1 MKKSVNHSVETKN
14 VNPSNLQDKLRKLTT
29 KIALA
34 TALLVGYNSC
44 GKKQP
49 TLEDKQEVKMEV
61 MDTKQKNE
69 TGKNKSNAMDTE
81 VKNVANDTK
90 NDQPE
95 EFSDEWY
102 EAFALSIAVDEE
114 SQRLD
119 EESKQIAEDR
129 KKIAED
135 RKKIAEDTENAMLS
149 MERNREWVDEDLLAF
164 SSDLQTSLDEYF
176 AACRE
181 LGREP
186 SAHCKKLMASRKK

>member
-14 VNPSNLQDKLRKLTT
+14 INPWNLQDKLRKLTT

-34 TALLVGYNSC
+34 TTLLVGYNSC

-69 TGKNKSNAMDTE
+69 TGKNESNAMDTE

-119 EESKQIAEDR
+119 EESKQ
-129 KKIAED
+129 IAED

>member
-1 MKKSVNHSVETKN
+1 MKKFVNHSLETKN
-14 VNPSNLQDKLRKLTT
+14 INPSNLQDKLRKLTT

-69 TGKNKSNAMDTE
+69 TGKNESNAKDTE
-81 VKNVANDTK
+81 VKSVANDTK

-119 EESKQIAEDR
+119 EESKQIAED
-129 KKIAED
+129 
-135 RKKIAEDTENAMLS
+135 TEKAMLS
-149 MERNREWVDEDLLAF
+149 MERNRE
-164 SSDLQTSLDEYF
+164 
-176 AACRE
+176 
-181 LGREP
+181 
-186 SAHCKKLMASRKK
+186 

>member
-135 RKKIAEDTENAMLS
+135 TENAMLS
-149 MERNREWVDEDLLAF
+149 MERNREGVDEDLLAF

>member
-1 MKKSVNHSVETKN
+1 MKKSVNYSVETKN

-29 KIALA
+29 KITLA
-34 TALLVGYNSC
+34 TTLLVGYNSC

-69 TGKNKSNAMDTE
+69 TGKNESNAKDTE

-119 EESKQIAEDR
+119 EESKQIA
-129 KKIAED
+129 K
-135 RKKIAEDTENAMLS
+135 DTEKAMLS
-149 MERNREWVDEDLLAF
+149 MERNREGVDEDLLAF

>member
-14 VNPSNLQDKLRKLTT
+14 INPWNLQDKLRKLTT

-34 TALLVGYNSC
+34 TTLLVGYNSC

-69 TGKNKSNAMDTE
+69 TGKNESNAMDTE

-135 RKKIAEDTENAMLS
+135 TENAMLS

-186 SAHCKKLMASRKK
+186 SAHCKRLMASRKK

>member
-1 MKKSVNHSVETKN
+1 MKKSVNYSVETKN

-29 KIALA
+29 KITLA

-49 TLEDKQEVKMEV
+49 TLEDKQGVKTEV

-69 TGKNKSNAMDTE
+69 TGKNESNAMDTE

-149 MERNREWVDEDLLAF
+149 MERNRE
-164 SSDLQTSLDEYF
+164 
-176 AACRE
+176 
-181 LGREP
+181 
-186 SAHCKKLMASRKK
+186 

>member
-14 VNPSNLQDKLRKLTT
+14 INPWNLQDKLRKLTT

-34 TALLVGYNSC
+34 TTLLVGYNSC

-69 TGKNKSNAMDTE
+69 TGKNESNAMDTE

-186 SAHCKKLMASRKK
+186 SAHCKRLMASRKK

>member
-69 TGKNKSNAMDTE
+69 TGKNESNAMDTE

-119 EESKQIAEDR
+119 EESKQ
-129 KKIAED
+129 IAED

>member
-14 VNPSNLQDKLRKLTT
+14 INPSNLQDKLRKLTT

-69 TGKNKSNAMDTE
+69 TGKNESNAMDTE

-119 EESKQIAEDR
+119 EESKQIAEG
-129 KKIAED
+129 

>member
-135 RKKIAEDTENAMLS
+135 TENAMLS

>member
-49 TLEDKQEVKMEV
+49 TLEDKQGVKMEV

-69 TGKNKSNAMDTE
+69 TGKNESNAMDTE

-119 EESKQIAEDR
+119 EESKQ
-129 KKIAED
+129 IAED

>member
-14 VNPSNLQDKLRKLTT
+14 INPSNLQDKLRKLTT

-34 TALLVGYNSC
+34 TTLLVGYNSC

-69 TGKNKSNAMDTE
+69 TGKNESNAMDTE

-149 MERNREWVDEDLLAF
+149 MERNRE
-164 SSDLQTSLDEYF
+164 
-176 AACRE
+176 
-181 LGREP
+181 
-186 SAHCKKLMASRKK
+186 

>member
-1 MKKSVNHSVETKN
+1 MKKSVNYSVETKN

-29 KIALA
+29 KITLA

-49 TLEDKQEVKMEV
+49 TLEDKQGVKMEV

-69 TGKNKSNAMDTE
+69 TGKNESNAMDTE

-119 EESKQIAEDR
+119 EESKQ
-129 KKIAED
+129 IAED

>member
-69 TGKNKSNAMDTE
+69 TGKNESNAMDTE

-149 MERNREWVDEDLLAF
+149 MERNREGVDEDLLAF

>member
-49 TLEDKQEVKMEV
+49 TLEDKQEVKMEI
-61 MDTKQKNE
+61 MDTKQNNE
-69 TGKNKSNAMDTE
+69 TDKKGSNVMDTE

-114 SQRLD
+114 SQRLN